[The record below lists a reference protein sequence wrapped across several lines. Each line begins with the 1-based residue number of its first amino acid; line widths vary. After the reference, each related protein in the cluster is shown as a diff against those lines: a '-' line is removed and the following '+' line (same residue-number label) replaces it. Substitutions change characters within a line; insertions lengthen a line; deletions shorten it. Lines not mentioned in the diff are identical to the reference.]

1 MSSGLCLRNI
11 FKYLGSCSK
20 SMKDYQQAEEYFEA
34 SLTLA
39 RSINKRN
46 EEMEIL
52 HRFGKTYV
60 EPGDIDQSIHSFNEG
75 IDLAKTSRNSKFK
88 GIFLARIGD
97 TYAQTPQKQK
107 AINFICRLWIL

>member
-1 MSSGLCLRNI
+1 
-11 FKYLGSCSK
+11 
-20 SMKDYQQAEEYFEA
+20 MKDYQQAEEYFEA